1 MATFVLVH
9 GSFFASWCWREV
21 TPRLEC
27 RGHRVVTFDLPAH
40 GDNRVPIEHVTLSD
54 YAEATL
60 GVVRAQEKPPIL
72 VGHSMG
78 ASIAGVAAELEPDA
92 VAALVFVAGLL
103 PLCGGTLMEGV
114 GLLDPAY
121 LAQAVWAS
129 DRRSVWISP
138 EGTRE
143 FVCSLCPA
151 EIVDEVIDR
160 MTPEPIAPY
169 QAPIVTTSARFGR
182 VPRFIVETLRDR
194 VVPLSMQRAL
204 QEQAGFR
211 DVFSLDT
218 DHAPFFSAPEA
229 LASAFD
235 SIAAQV

>member
-21 TPRLEC
+21 TPHLER

-40 GDNRVPIEHVTLSD
+40 GENRVPLERVTFGG
-54 YAEATL
+54 YVEATL

-78 ASIAGVAAELEPDA
+78 AAVASVAELELDA
-92 VAALVFVAGLL
+92 IAALVFVAGLL
-103 PLCGGTLMEGV
+103 PPSGGTLMEGV
-114 GLLDPAY
+114 GQLDPAY

-129 DRRSVWISP
+129 DRRSAWISP

-143 FVCSLCPA
+143 FLCSMCPGD
-151 EIVDEVIDR
+151 IVDEVIHR

-169 QAPIVTTSARFGR
+169 ETPIVTTGGRVRR
-182 VPRFIVETLRDR
+182 VPRFFVETLRDK
-194 VVPLSMQRAL
+194 VVPLSLQRSF
-204 QEQAGFR
+204 QEHAGFR
-211 DVFSLDT
+211 HVFSLDT

-229 LASAFD
+229 LASSLD

>member
-21 TPRLEC
+21 TPRLER
-27 RGHRVVTFDLPAH
+27 RGHRVVTLDLPAH
-40 GDNRVPIEHVTLSD
+40 GENRMPVERVTLGD
-54 YAEATL
+54 YVEAAL
-60 GVVRAQEKPPIL
+60 AVVRAQEKPSIL

-78 ASIAGVAAELEPDA
+78 AAVASLAELELDA

-103 PLCGGTLMEGV
+103 PPSGGTLMEGV
-114 GLLDPAY
+114 GQLDPEY

-143 FVCSLCPA
+143 FVCSMCPRD
-151 EIVDEVIDR
+151 IVDEVIRR

-169 QAPIVTTSARFGR
+169 EAPIVTTSGRFGP
-182 VPRFIVETLRDR
+182 VPRFFVETLRDK
-194 VVPLSMQRAL
+194 VAPLPLQRSV

-211 DVFSLDT
+211 HVLSVDA

-229 LASAFD
+229 LAS
-235 SIAAQV
+235 SLEMIAAEV